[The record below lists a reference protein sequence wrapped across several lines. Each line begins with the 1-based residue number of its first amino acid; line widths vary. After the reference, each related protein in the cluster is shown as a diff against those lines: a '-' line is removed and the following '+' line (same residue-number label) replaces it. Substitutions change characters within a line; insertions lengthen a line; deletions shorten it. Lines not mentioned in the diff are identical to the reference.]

1 MSNYYLI
8 LSKSSITILLLI
20 AHVVFLPIS
29 SYSQVLPLETI
40 IQQGHTE
47 YINSIDYSPDGKYIL
62 TGSGDKT
69 AILWEIETGKQIRTF
84 SGHKSCIN
92 SAKFSPNSEYILT
105 GSRDKTAILWEIDT
119 GKKIKIFNDFKEKI
133 YVLYKAAFTPDGKN
147 VVIGTSSKIFI
158 FDIKSSQIV
167 KTIPVK
173 TSTFSISPDGR
184 FLAVVSEIG
193 NINNINRKSYR
204 IVLRE
209 IKSGKIY
216 KTFKEQSAIIN
227 SVCFSPDGKSIST
240 GSGTF
245 GNFSDNYSIK
255 LWNIDNEKENK
266 LFIGHSSEIN
276 SIAFSQNGKYLASS
290 SLSNHYTTDNS
301 VRLWDIDTGK
311 QLQVFNSEVKIKS
324 VCFSPCGGNIVI
336 GMLNGGL
343 KLWNINE
350 WKEIKIIKGNAFNV
364 NSVDISKDGRVF
376 AIGSGNRMAL
386 WDIDANKVKIIS
398 DSTNFLSIAL
408 HPNGKNIA
416 SCSGYIGKDNCAKIW
431 DIKTGK
437 ITRVFE
443 DKDTPSWYFS
453 LDFSPD
459 GEHLVTGGNDDLA
472 EIWSSKTG
480 NKIKAF
486 KGHSDNIKSVC
497 FSPDGNYIFTT
508 SSDRT
513 ARLWDVNN
521 GKELKSYNNKCN
533 DDKYPSPARD
543 AVFNSDGKYIVTG
556 GSIGALLFKISSSNS
571 IKEYKRESHFV
582 NSVCFSPGG
591 EFLITGGQ
599 DNAVVLWN
607 VNTGNEIKVFN
618 GHSGDINSVIF
629 HPNGKL
635 FLSASDDGTT
645 KLWDIS
651 SGEELA
657 TLISVGENDW
667 VVTTP
672 DGFFDT
678 SEGGKNSV
686 HFVKGLEVYELDQF
700 FEEFYRPGLL
710 AEVMS
715 GEKSNR
721 PDITIEDKLLGSP
734 PPNVEIISPQIDQK
748 FTNQTIK
755 VEIKAIN
762 TGGGIDEVKL
772 LHNGKRVAGESR
784 GIKIKSTNKEIYETF
799 NISLVKGDN
808 ELIASAFSK
817 GRIESKGYK
826 INISYNGPSKIA
838 TSYILAIGINE
849 YKNKQLNLNYAKS
862 DAEAFVKIVSS
873 KSHNLFDKIEIITLY
888 DIEAN
893 MTNILNA
900 LDDIAQ
906 KAKPEDVFTFFYAGH
921 GSVIDNRY
929 YIVTSENIKLYDREK
944 LDKNALYIKML
955 QDKLSDIKALK
966 QLVVMDACQSG
977 AATEML
983 ALRGAAEEKAL
994 AQLGRSAGVHVFA
1007 SSGSDQFAS
1016 EFNELKHGVFT
1027 YVLLEALQGKADG
1040 SPKDGK
1046 VTINELKSYIED
1058 QVPVQTEKYKG
1069 ETQYPTTVSKGQ
1081 DFPVILIK

>member
-1 MSNYYLI
+1 MVRFYLTLI
-8 LSKSSITILLLI
+8 KTKNILLLFFAFLI
-20 AHVVFLPIS
+20 FSLPIF
-29 SYSQVLPLETI
+29 SQELTLETAV
-40 IQQGHTE
+40 QVGHTKGLQNINFSPDGNYILTTGE
-47 YINSIDYSPDGKYIL
+47 NAKLWDAVTATEIRTFRGNSDFGINSVCFTSDSKSILIQDTYKTAKLYDLITGNILSSFEGENGKCKIKSIHIISENNMVMIVFSDSVIYFDLSGTIIKTVKLNVDTFVEHSSLSTDSRYLVTTHFREFKLWDPNTGKDLIKVRDEDSFITSINFSPDGRYILTGKYDNKSKLWDIKTGELLKIFEGNAPTFSPNNKYIATIDNDTTKLWNVDTGKLIRFCTGHTSRIISVKFSPNSKYLVTGSFDKTAILCEVETGKQLQIFKGKVNRVKDMHFTANKEHLALINNNLIQYFDFNACKVEKDFLIDNEQIDFSPDGKYIL
-62 TGSGDKT
+62 AGSQDRTAKLYDAETGKLLQIFKGHNGFVASVAFNPDAKYFATGSGQYDGKVR
-69 AILWEIETGKQIRTF
+69 LWN
-84 SGHKSCIN
+84 IN
-92 SAKFSPNSEYILT
+92 SGKEVNASE
-105 GSRDKTAILWEIDT
+105 GFEFGVSSID
-119 GKKIKIFNDFKEKI
+119 
-133 YVLYKAAFTPDGKN
+133 
-147 VVIGTSSKIFI
+147 
-158 FDIKSSQIV
+158 
-167 KTIPVK
+167 
-173 TSTFSISPDGR
+173 
-184 FLAVVSEIG
+184 
-193 NINNINRKSYR
+193 
-204 IVLRE
+204 
-209 IKSGKIY
+209 
-216 KTFKEQSAIIN
+216 
-227 SVCFSPDGKSIST
+227 FSPDGKLYVTSE
-240 GSGTF
+240 G
-245 GNFSDNYSIK
+245 GN
-255 LWNIDNEKENK
+255 
-266 LFIGHSSEIN
+266 H
-276 SIAFSQNGKYLASS
+276 
-290 SLSNHYTTDNS
+290 
-301 VRLWDIDTGK
+301 
-311 QLQVFNSEVKIKS
+311 EVKIWDTNTSSLIKT
-324 VCFSPCGGNIVI
+324 
-336 GMLNGGL
+336 L
-343 KLWNINE
+343 INY
-350 WKEIKIIKGNAFNV
+350 
-364 NSVDISKDGRVF
+364 D
-376 AIGSGNRMAL
+376 GSGIN
-386 WDIDANKVKIIS
+386 
-398 DSTNFLSIAL
+398 
-408 HPNGKNIA
+408 PE
-416 SCSGYIGKDNCAKIW
+416 YIHHA
-431 DIKTGK
+431 
-437 ITRVFE
+437 
-443 DKDTPSWYFS
+443 Y
-453 LDFSPD
+453 
-459 GEHLVTGGNDDLA
+459 
-472 EIWSSKTG
+472 
-480 NKIKAF
+480 
-486 KGHSDNIKSVC
+486 
-497 FSPDGNYIFTT
+497 
-508 SSDRT
+508 
-513 ARLWDVNN
+513 
-521 GKELKSYNNKCN
+521 
-533 DDKYPSPARD
+533 
-543 AVFNSDGKYIVTG
+543 FNSDGKYIVVVGINEVSIYDPLKNSKIYTFKESNYPISDAIMNKDNNILFT
-556 GSIGALLFKISSSNS
+556 GSIYG
-571 IKEYKRESHFV
+571 
-582 NSVCFSPGG
+582 
-591 EFLITGGQ
+591 
-599 DNAVVLWN
+599 
-607 VNTGNEIKVFN
+607 EIKLWDIKSGKLLKTTQ
-618 GHSGDINSVIF
+618 GHSSIINSMII
-629 HPNGKL
+629 HPNGKYL
-635 FLSASDDGTT
+635 ISASEDGTT

-657 TLISVGENDW
+657 TLISIGENDW

-672 DGFFDT
+672 DGFFDA

-710 AEVMS
+710 AEVTS

-721 PDITIEDKLLGSP
+721 PDITIEDKLLESP

-1058 QVPVQTEKYKG
+1058 QVPIQSEKYKG
-1069 ETQYPTTVSKGQ
+1069 ESQYPTTASKGQ